1 MCRRLKSFSCTFYIL
16 LLIHFFLYTYSYT
29 LSIFIF
35 FFIFIFIS
43 FFHSNEETITA
54 ALLLY
59 LEKSADSG
67 EAVDLSALTTF
78 IAFDM
83 VCDAAFNYQ
92 LNAVNGSEEG
102 KKLHSCLSS
111 MVASQAGKGIY
122 ANLSERKV
130 SPEELKEAQSIWR
143 TFLTKLLA
151 VIRSDSELFRA
162 KNGALDIEKNFGHA
176 LIQLS
181 VTEDTYGDAQLISE
195 IHQVRK
201 WKTIKSKNFFLQFSF
216 NSA

>member
-1 MCRRLKSFSCTFYIL
+1 
-16 LLIHFFLYTYSYT
+16 
-29 LSIFIF
+29 
-35 FFIFIFIS
+35 
-43 FFHSNEETITA
+43 
-54 ALLLY
+54 
-59 LEKSADSG
+59 
-67 EAVDLSALTTF
+67 
-78 IAFDM
+78 M
-83 VCDAAFNYQ
+83 VCESAFNYQ

-201 WKTIKSKNFFLQFSF
+201 QNNGKRSNLKPFFYSFPSIAREHQYCHSVTCYVSATLLIVILIRFKVLISEIFSP
-216 NSA
+216 